1 MTSWMNTFTCKCSP
15 AISWNSS
22 MKIMIMKVFIFFH
35 EILRM
40 NVFTWKCSPA
50 ISWKSNMNTRIM
62 KFFVSFLILLT
73 LCFNLIE
80 SSMSA
85 LPHPNFGILLF
96 LSINMS
102 NLHVV
107 LGFTTQI
114 SILSFFWLVDIHY
127 GTALLGWGPVKLV
140 FN

>member
-1 MTSWMNTFTCKCSP
+1 
-15 AISWNSS
+15 
-22 MKIMIMKVFIFFH
+22 
-35 EILRM
+35 M
-40 NVFTWKCSPA
+40 NVYTWKCSPA
-50 ISWKSNMNTRIM
+50 ISWNSNMNTRIM
-62 KFFVSFLILLT
+62 KFFISFHILLT

-107 LGFTTQI
+107 SGFTIQI
-114 SILSFFWLVDIHY
+114 SIPSFFWLVDIHY
-127 GTALLGWGPVKLV
+127 GTALLGWGSVKLV